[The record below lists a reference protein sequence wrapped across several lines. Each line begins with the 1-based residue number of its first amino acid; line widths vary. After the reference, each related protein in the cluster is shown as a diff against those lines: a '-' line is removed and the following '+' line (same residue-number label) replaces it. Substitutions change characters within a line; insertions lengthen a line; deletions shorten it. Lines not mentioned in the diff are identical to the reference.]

1 MESRDQIL
9 PGPSLKWKNDQ
20 VEKRRC
26 DQVRLQLKGQT
37 RDIEITALSF
47 PKICA
52 PLSTMLDIDQ
62 YPHLQGL
69 ELADESL
76 LDDTFSDVD
85 ILIGSDFY
93 YDIITG
99 DIRRGDEGPCAVNSE
114 FGWLV
119 CVSAKAKGSRS
130 GETVA
135 NFVVDREDSLSG
147 DAFVSNEDQQLTNVL
162 HKFWSTESIGI
173 FEETNVDGKEFLS
186 DVKYDET
193 KSRYQVRLPW
203 KEGCL
208 PESSGYPQCAKRLEH
223 VYSRLKTEPVLLQ
236 EYDNVIRQQL
246 RTGIIEEVSEPTK
259 LEGTYYLP
267 HHGVVRREKLM
278 TKVRVVFDGSA
289 RHGSSSLSINECLE
303 KGPNLV
309 PDLFD
314 VLVKFRGF
322 PVGITSDV
330 EKAFHQIEID
340 PDDRRMLR
348 FLWVDDIT
356 KDKPDIVQYQFSR
369 LVFGLTPSPA
379 ILSSVIEH
387 HLKEQSEE
395 HQSVASVLENS
406 FYVDDFIG
414 GAWDDSGAV

>member
-1 MESRDQIL
+1 
-9 PGPSLKWKNDQ
+9 
-20 VEKRRC
+20 
-26 DQVRLQLKGQT
+26 
-37 RDIEITALSF
+37 
-47 PKICA
+47 
-52 PLSTMLDIDQ
+52 MLDIDQ

-76 LDDTFSDVD
+76 LYDTFSDVD

-119 CVSAKAKGSRS
+119 CGSAKAKGSRL
-130 GETVA
+130 GEMVA
-135 NFVVDREDSLSG
+135 NFVVDRADSLSG
-147 DAFVSNEDQQLTNVL
+147 DAFVSNEDQQLTDVL
-162 HKFWSTESIGI
+162 HKFWSIESIGI
-173 FEETNVDGKEFLS
+173 FEETDVGGKEFLS

-203 KEGCL
+203 KERCL

-223 VYSRLKTEPVLLQ
+223 VYCRLKTEPVLLQ

-267 HHGVVRREKLM
+267 HHGVVRREKLT

-309 PDLFD
+309 PHLFD

-356 KDKPDIVQYQFSR
+356 KDKPDIVHYQFSR

-379 ILSSVIEH
+379 ILSSVMEH

-414 GAWDDSGAV
+414 GAWNDSGAVEIYEKADEIMVDLNCVSGLRIPKYSESE